1 MEIASNKGVIAD
13 ASTPAGRAGMSESEW
28 REAIKFDSTDTGW
41 VIMSIGMAIGAGIV
55 FLPVQV
61 GLMGLWVF
69 LLSSVIGYPAMYLF
83 QRLFINTLA
92 ESPECKDYPSV
103 ISGYLGKNWGIL
115 LGALYFVMLVIWM
128 FVYSTAIT
136 NDSASYLHTF
146 GVTEGLLSDSPF
158 YGLVLICILVAIS
171 SRGEK
176 LLFKISTGM
185 VLTKLLVVAALGVSM
200 VGMWHL
206 YNVGS
211 LPPLGLLVKNAIIT
225 LPFTL
230 TSILFIQT
238 LSPMVISYRSREK
251 SIEVARHKALRAM
264 NIAFGILFVTVF
276 FYAVSFTLAM
286 GHDEAV
292 KAYEQNISAL
302 AIAAQ
307 FISGDGAAW
316 VKVVSVIL
324 NIFAVMTAFFGVYLG
339 FREAIVTEALVPT
352 PAFFPLIDKLAA
364 KANTQLAIITEV
376 LAGAWER
383 LEQGRADIVIAPDM
397 HFRSSSEIN
406 SRKLYTLMN
415 VYVAAPD
422 HPIHQE
428 PEPLSEVTRVKYR
441 GIAVADTARERPVLT
456 VQLLD
461 KQPRLTVSTIEDK
474 RQALL
479 AGLGVATMPYPMVEK
494 DIAEGRLRVV
504 SPESTSEIDIIM
516 AWRRDSMG
524 EAKSWCLREIPKLF
538 SGK

>member
-1 MEIASNKGVIAD
+1 MITNNSDVMQGTSSAAQK
-13 ASTPAGRAGMSESEW
+13 AGMTEQAW
-28 REAIKFDSTDTGW
+28 REAIKFDGTDTGW

-69 LLSSVIGYPAMYLF
+69 LLSSIIGYPAMYLF

-115 LGALYFVMLVIWM
+115 LGALYFIMLVIWM

-146 GVTEGLLSDSPF
+146 GVTQGLLSDNPF

-176 LLFKISTGM
+176 LLFKVSSLM
-185 VLTKLLVVAALGVSM
+185 VLTKLLVVAALGLSM
-200 VGMWHL
+200 VGLWHL
-206 YNVGS
+206 YNAGT
-211 LPPLGLLVKNAIIT
+211 LPPAGLLVKNAIIT

-238 LSPMVISYRSREK
+238 LSPMVISYRAKEK
-251 SIEVARHKALRAM
+251 SVEVARYKALRAM
-264 NIAFGILFVTVF
+264 NIAFAILFITVF

-292 KAYEQNISAL
+292 KAYQQNISAL

-307 FISGDGAAW
+307 FISGDGEGW

-339 FREAIVTEALVPT
+339 FREATHGIVMNLLRRKFPTRQFDERYVQGGIMIFAILLAWSAIVLNAPVLSFTSICSPIFGLIGCLIPAWLVYKVPALHKYKG
-352 PAFFPLIDKLAA
+352 LSLKII
-364 KANTQLAIITEV
+364 IIT
-376 LAGAWER
+376 G
-383 LEQGRADIVIAPDM
+383 
-397 HFRSSSEIN
+397 
-406 SRKLYTLMN
+406 
-415 VYVAAPD
+415 
-422 HPIHQE
+422 
-428 PEPLSEVTRVKYR
+428 
-441 GIAVADTARERPVLT
+441 
-456 VQLLD
+456 LLLCIS
-461 KQPRLTVSTIEDK
+461 P
-474 RQALL
+474 LL
-479 AGLGVATMPYPMVEK
+479 AFA
-494 DIAEGRLRVV
+494 
-504 SPESTSEIDIIM
+504 
-516 AWRRDSMG
+516 
-524 EAKSWCLREIPKLF
+524 
-538 SGK
+538 

>member
-1 MEIASNKGVIAD
+1 MEIVSNKGVIAD

-185 VLTKLLVVAALGVSM
+185 VLTKLLV
-200 VGMWHL
+200 
-206 YNVGS
+206 
-211 LPPLGLLVKNAIIT
+211 KNAIIT

-339 FREAIVTEALVPT
+339 FREATQGIVMNILRRKIPAEKINENLVQRGIMIFAILLAWSAIVLNAPVLSFTSICSPIFGMVGCLIPAWLVYKVPALHKYKGMSLYLIIVT
-352 PAFFPLIDKLAA
+352 
-364 KANTQLAIITEV
+364 
-376 LAGAWER
+376 G
-383 LEQGRADIVIAPDM
+383 
-397 HFRSSSEIN
+397 
-406 SRKLYTLMN
+406 
-415 VYVAAPD
+415 
-422 HPIHQE
+422 
-428 PEPLSEVTRVKYR
+428 
-441 GIAVADTARERPVLT
+441 
-456 VQLLD
+456 LL
-461 KQPRLTVSTIEDK
+461 LC
-474 RQALL
+474 
-479 AGLGVATMPYPMVEK
+479 
-494 DIAEGRLRVV
+494 V
-504 SPESTSEIDIIM
+504 SPFL
-516 AWRRDSMG
+516 A
-524 EAKSWCLREIPKLF
+524 F
-538 SGK
+538 S

>member
-176 LLFKISTGM
+176 LLFKISTDM

-276 FYAVSFTLAM
+276 FYAVSFTLA
-286 GHDEAV
+286 
-292 KAYEQNISAL
+292 
-302 AIAAQ
+302 IAAQ

-339 FREAIVTEALVPT
+339 FREATQGIVMNILRRKMPAEKINENLVQRGIMIFATLLAWSAIVLNAPVLSFTSICSPIFGMVGCLIPAWLVYKVPALHKYKGMSLYLIIVTGLLLCVSLFL
-352 PAFFPLIDKLAA
+352 AF
-364 KANTQLAIITEV
+364 
-376 LAGAWER
+376 
-383 LEQGRADIVIAPDM
+383 
-397 HFRSSSEIN
+397 S
-406 SRKLYTLMN
+406 
-415 VYVAAPD
+415 
-422 HPIHQE
+422 
-428 PEPLSEVTRVKYR
+428 
-441 GIAVADTARERPVLT
+441 
-456 VQLLD
+456 
-461 KQPRLTVSTIEDK
+461 
-474 RQALL
+474 
-479 AGLGVATMPYPMVEK
+479 
-494 DIAEGRLRVV
+494 
-504 SPESTSEIDIIM
+504 
-516 AWRRDSMG
+516 
-524 EAKSWCLREIPKLF
+524 
-538 SGK
+538 